1 MLPCSV
7 LAPSAGKLRSSKGHD
22 TTIYSAEPA
31 QGLLEIGIT
40 SAGSAPSFLH
50 HTSYDPAS
58 IIFVSLL
65 SSLWTDGARAC
76 ARQGDPLPTL
86 CPDLLPQRRL
96 GRRLL
101 RAG

>member
-7 LAPSAGKLRSSKGHD
+7 LAPSAGKLSSSKRHD

-65 SSLWTDGARAC
+65 PSSMCTA
-76 ARQGDPLPTL
+76 
-86 CPDLLPQRRL
+86 
-96 GRRLL
+96 GRSTAHTVL
-101 RAG
+101 

>member
-7 LAPSAGKLRSSKGHD
+7 LAPSAGKLSSSKGHD

-40 SAGSAPSFLH
+40 SAGSASSFLH

-65 SSLWTDGARAC
+65 SSLRTDGARAR
-76 ARQGDPLPTL
+76 AWQGYPLL
-86 CPDLLPQRRL
+86 AL
-96 GRRLL
+96 
-101 RAG
+101 

>member
-31 QGLLEIGIT
+31 QGSLKIGIT

-65 SSLWTDGARAC
+65 SSLRTDGARTC
-76 ARQGDPLPTL
+76 AWQGYPLL
-86 CPDLLPQRRL
+86 AL
-96 GRRLL
+96 
-101 RAG
+101 